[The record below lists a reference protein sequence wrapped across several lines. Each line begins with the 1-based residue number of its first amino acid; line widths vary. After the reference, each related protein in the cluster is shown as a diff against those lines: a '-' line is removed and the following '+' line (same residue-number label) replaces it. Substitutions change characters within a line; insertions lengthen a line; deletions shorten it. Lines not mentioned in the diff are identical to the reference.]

1 MCYILTITK
10 KWHLLKKSFNA
21 LMFEGNQNSGGQIM
35 NSIYFLWLL
44 MKVLSESFS
53 NKILTKIHIDI
64 YIFIVFPYHIARNWV
79 CVFLFVLIDSCGHRT
94 KRYCESLESASV
106 GDFKSQ
112 QLPHLPVVYCLRIC
126 LQPKLS
132 KWPSVT
138 PAKLRCFT
146 VSVQVQDLYNTI
158 ICSWKNLSL

>member
-1 MCYILTITK
+1 
-10 KWHLLKKSFNA
+10 
-21 LMFEGNQNSGGQIM
+21 MF
-35 NSIYFLWLL
+35 
-44 MKVLSESFS
+44 VLS
-53 NKILTKIHIDI
+53 
-64 YIFIVFPYHIARNWV
+64 
-79 CVFLFVLIDSCGHRT
+79 DSCGHRT

-158 ICSWKNLSL
+158 ICSWKYLIHWCFSLHLKSEGSVLHALCSVYDKMFIIEEFSWKTKSHIVQIKTYFQVDRLLSGIWTRGGSMKIPKISKRYSVPTTF